1 MSKSKDSLMEK
12 FNKSNSTLKE
22 DPLSITKFREENAKL
37 RKQVEDL
44 QNAEPSSRI
53 SNVDVPEQIDSIEK
67 EIDDLKIE
75 TQKTMWLIGQRLTVI
90 KERELYKPAYK
101 NFTEYCQ
108 KRFEFSRS
116 TAYRFM
122 FIYKNFDYVLALGQ
136 GTKLF
141 LLERLREDDRKDVL
155 EWMNNVKPSYREV
168 QKKIKEIAKTEKK
181 VSEKNPNKL
190 SAKVKRNLHALT
202 IQIDC
207 DNREVFDS
215 INDIINRYIK

>member
-37 RKQVEDL
+37 RKQVEEL
-44 QNAEPSSRI
+44 QNTEPSSKI
-53 SNVDVPEQIDSIEK
+53 SNVHVPEKLDSIEK

-90 KERELYKPAYK
+90 KERELFKPAYK

-108 KRFEFSRS
+108 RRFEFSRS

-155 EWMNNVKPSYREV
+155 DWMNKEKPSYREV
-168 QKKIKEIAKTEKK
+168 QKKIKEISKPEDKTSNRNTKRL
-181 VSEKNPNKL
+181 N
-190 SAKVKRNLHALT
+190 AKVKRNLHALT

-207 DNREVFDS
+207 DNREVFDY
-215 INDIINRYIK
+215 INDILKRYV